1 MGEAACTDEI
11 MKYLVMDNTCSLVSP
26 RQKNYFLV
34 IRKSCIMKI
43 CSKEQHF
50 FLTNILCCH
59 RILLSKT
66 DPENLNMSKEIC
78 VSNSNIIKATC
89 VQYQNK
95 KVIQEASKIRAKT
108 M

>member
-43 CSKEQHF
+43 CSKE
-50 FLTNILCCH
+50 
-59 RILLSKT
+59 
-66 DPENLNMSKEIC
+66 
-78 VSNSNIIKATC
+78 
-89 VQYQNK
+89 
-95 KVIQEASKIRAKT
+95 
-108 M
+108 